1 MVIRTYKRSKWK
13 TGLGQINFIILWKYT
28 LGVSNEKAE
37 VENGFIKYIPAKYKD
52 QMEDQIS
59 HAYVRSVPWFENGKL
74 NLKMC

>member
-1 MVIRTYKRSKWK
+1 
-13 TGLGQINFIILWKYT
+13 

-59 HAYVRSVPWFENGKL
+59 HAYVRSVP
-74 NLKMC
+74 